1 MIASCHQILS
11 YDEIQRAAVMNQ
23 GIKRGRGRPPKY
35 EAAMTGAER
44 QSLYAKARQRDMA
57 EVAYALKDA
66 LRTKADRKAFADI
79 YRGSISGQ
87 RLRRGLARLLSDDP
101 VALAFFDSL
110 ILSDDKNKKLPLKQ
124 PARHEPP

>member
-1 MIASCHQILS
+1 
-11 YDEIQRAAVMNQ
+11 
-23 GIKRGRGRPPKY
+23 
-35 EAAMTGAER
+35 MTGAER

-66 LRTKADRKAFADI
+66 LRTKADRKAFDI

-101 VALAFFDSL
+101 ITLAFFDSL
-110 ILSDDKNKKLPLKQ
+110 ILSYDRNKKLSLKQ
-124 PARHEPP
+124 SARHELS

>member
-11 YDEIQRAAVMNQ
+11 YDGIQRVAVMNQ
-23 GIKRGRGRPPKY
+23 GVKRGRGRPPKY

-66 LRTKADRKAFADI
+66 LRTKADRKAFDI

-101 VALAFFDSL
+101 ITLAFFDSL
-110 ILSDDKNKKLPLKQ
+110 ILSYDRNKKLSLKQ
-124 PARHEPP
+124 SARHELS